1 MKFSSLDIG
10 GQGWHER
17 GRDLAHKGLSTAN
30 EDGKSAVNISGLVS
44 VVPLNK
50 EYDFGILSHSL
61 FIDVV
66 TIQ

>member
-30 EDGKSAVNISGLVS
+30 EGKSAINIPGLVS
-44 VVPLNK
+44 IFPSNK
-50 EYDFGILSHSL
+50 ECDFGIVSHSL

-66 TIQ
+66 TVQ